1 MQPRRLEAVVTAS
14 DSIATMRPVHLLAL
28 AGAVFVAGCGGP
40 EPPPFKPLADN
51 KLLMQ
56 AVVDP
61 NADIVWDAV
70 KTIDT
75 KEGTEE
81 IRPRNEE
88 QWTAVRNAAITLA
101 ESGNLLMMVPRAKD
115 GGEWMTMAQK
125 MIDTSEAAIRAAEA
139 KNADRLFTV
148 GGDIYESCSACHQK
162 YMDAI
167 VNANK

>member
-1 MQPRRLEAVVTAS
+1 MRKTWIAVPSVAALFAS
-14 DSIATMRPVHLLAL
+14 
-28 AGAVFVAGCGGP
+28 CGSAP
-40 EPPPFKPLADN
+40 APPPFKVVADN

-56 AVVDP
+56 SVIDP

-70 KTIDT
+70 KTIITRD
-75 KEGTEE
+75 KTEE
-81 IRPRNEE
+81 IRPKNDAE
-88 QWTAVRNAAITLA
+88 WIAVRNAAVALT

-115 GGEWMTMAQK
+115 GGEWMKRSQEL
-125 MIDTSEAAIRAAEA
+125 IDTGEAAMRAADA

-148 GGDIYESCSACHQK
+148 GGDIYDACSNCHRQ

>member
-1 MQPRRLEAVVTAS
+1 MRTA
-14 DSIATMRPVHLLAL
+14 HLVAL
-28 AGAVFVAGCGGP
+28 ASVVLVAGCGGP

-51 KLLMQ
+51 KMLMT
-56 AVVDP
+56 AIVDP
-61 NADIVWDAV
+61 SADIVWDAV

-88 QWTAVRNAAITLA
+88 QWTAVRNAAVTLA

-115 GGEWMTMAQK
+115 GGEWMKLAQQ
-125 MIDTSEAAIRAAEA
+125 MIDTSEAAIKAIEA
-139 KNADRLFTV
+139 KNPERLFTV
-148 GGDIYESCSACHQK
+148 GGDIYESCSACHRK
-162 YMDAI
+162 YMEAI

>member
-1 MQPRRLEAVVTAS
+1 MRTAHA
-14 DSIATMRPVHLLAL
+14 IV
-28 AGAVFVAGCGGP
+28 VAGLMAAAACSSGP
-40 EPPPFKPLADN
+40 QAPPFKPVADT

-56 AVVDP
+56 SVVDP

-75 KEGTEE
+75 AKGTEE
-81 IRPRNEE
+81 IRPRTDAE
-88 QWTAVRNAAITLA
+88 WAVVRNAAVTVA

-115 GGEWMTMAQK
+115 AGPWMTLAQQ
-125 MIDTSEAAIRAAEA
+125 MVDTGQEAIKAADA
-139 KNADRLFTV
+139 KNAERLFTV
-148 GGDIYESCSACHQK
+148 GGDIYDACSACHQK

>member
-1 MQPRRLEAVVTAS
+1 MRPARILAVAAVV
-14 DSIATMRPVHLLAL
+14 L
-28 AGAVFVAGCGGP
+28 VAGCGGP
-40 EPPPFKPLADN
+40 DPPPFKPLADN

-56 AVVDP
+56 AMIDP
-61 NADIVWDAV
+61 NADLVWDAV

-75 KEGTEE
+75 KAGTEE

-88 QWTAVRNAAITLA
+88 AWTAVRNAAVTLA
-101 ESGNLLMMVPRAKD
+101 ESGNLLMMVPRAKN
-115 GGEWMTMAQK
+115 GGEWMTLAQQ
-125 MIDTSEAAIRAAEA
+125 MIASSEEAIKAASA

>member
-1 MQPRRLEAVVTAS
+1 MRAASLFVFAAVVA
-14 DSIATMRPVHLLAL
+14 AA
-28 AGAVFVAGCGGP
+28 ACGGA

-61 NADIVWDAV
+61 NADLVWDAV

-81 IRPRNEE
+81 IRPKNDE
-88 QWTAVRNAAITLA
+88 QWTAVRNAAVTLA
-101 ESGNLLMMVPRAKD
+101 ESGNLMMMVPRARD
-115 GGEWMTMAQK
+115 GGEWMTLSQRL
-125 MIDTSEAAIRAAEA
+125 IDTSEAAIRAADA
-139 KNADRLFTV
+139 KNPERLFTV
-148 GGDIYESCSACHQK
+148 GGDIYEACSACHQK
-162 YMDAI
+162 YMEAI

>member
-1 MQPRRLEAVVTAS
+1 MV
-14 DSIATMRPVHLLAL
+14 L
-28 AGAVFVAGCGGP
+28 AGAIVTAACSSGP
-40 EPPPFKPLADN
+40 QPPPFKPVVDT

-56 AVVDP
+56 SVIDP

-75 KEGTEE
+75 PKGSEE
-81 IRPRNEE
+81 IRPRTDE
-88 QWTAVRNAAITLA
+88 QWATVRNAAVTVA

-115 GGEWMTMAQK
+115 GGEWMTLAQQ
-125 MIDTSEAAIRAAEA
+125 MIDSGQEAIKAAEA
-139 KNADRLFTV
+139 KNAERLFTV
-148 GGDIYESCSACHQK
+148 GGDIYDACSACHQK

>member
-1 MQPRRLEAVVTAS
+1 
-14 DSIATMRPVHLLAL
+14 
-28 AGAVFVAGCGGP
+28 VA
-40 EPPPFKPLADN
+40 DT

-56 AVVDP
+56 AVIDP

-75 KEGTEE
+75 AKGTEE
-81 IRPRNEE
+81 IRPRTDEE
-88 QWTAVRNAAITLA
+88 WAVVRNAAVAVA

-115 GGEWMTMAQK
+115 GGDWMKLAQQ
-125 MIDTSEAAIRAAEA
+125 MIDTGHEAIKAAEA

-148 GGDIYESCSACHQK
+148 GGDIYDSCSACHRQ